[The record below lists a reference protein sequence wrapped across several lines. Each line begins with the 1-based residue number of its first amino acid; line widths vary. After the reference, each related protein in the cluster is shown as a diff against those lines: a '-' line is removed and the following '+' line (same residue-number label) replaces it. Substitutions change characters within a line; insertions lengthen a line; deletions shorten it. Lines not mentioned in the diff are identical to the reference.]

1 VTCIGA
7 PAPDGYTA
15 ALVDQDD
22 TGLQLLDDWSSK
34 QLDLAQLAQSCSS
47 QPGCVA
53 FNAAGLLYSNT
64 PVACTSPWDC
74 QTPAYPAGK
83 TLVCL
88 YIAWA
93 PRNWLGWTSE
103 EPLPDLPSA
112 TAQHELL
119 IEQANILRQV
129 LTWHG
134 MQMAAEGGGS
144 DEIGGPVD
152 GSSSGLEMGADSGD
166 NSEGSAEA
174 SGGPQA
180 STPAAKQAPQGAPL
194 GGNPERQLIY
204 EALLSLL
211 SDPQQKAGLLADLQS
226 LLDAGQ
232 LTPTTT
238 APAPAAGAPDGSQGE
253 SSGGSSEDVRQR
265 AVQAVVEMLGGDHT
279 PGTPRAVGMS
289 TSREHPQGSSQQSA
303 PLSVNFADVVAALV
317 WPAWDSTDPVYT
329 GGGSWACPV
338 RDQSTWW
345 VVGLVC
351 NSPLLAGYGMLPA
364 MKQATQGSVSCEHS
378 DITLEQFPWPAS
390 CSGACIAYSLAAAAE
405 MALASS
411 KGTTCTR
418 WLSPAYLGWCAAS
431 NKLVCAVGH
440 RTAFTHQQQ
449 CYSPAVVDMTPLL

>member
-34 QLDLAQLAQSCSS
+34 QLDLAQLAQGCSS

-53 FNAAGLLYSNT
+53 FNAAGLLYSRT

-74 QTPAYPAGK
+74 QTPAYPPGR

-134 MQMAAEGGGS
+134 MQMAAEGGS
-144 DEIGGPVD
+144 SEETSTPVD

-166 NSEGSAEA
+166 NSEASAET
-174 SGGPQA
+174 SEGRQA
-180 STPAAKQAPQGAPL
+180 STPAAKEAPQGASL
-194 GGNPERQLIY
+194 GGDPERQVIY

-232 LTPTTT
+232 LTPLPGQA
-238 APAPAAGAPDGSQGE
+238 APAGEAVDGSQGE
-253 SSGGSSEDVRQR
+253 SSSWSSEDVRQR

-289 TSREHPQGSSQQSA
+289 TSREHPQSSHGQSV
-303 PLSVNFADVVAALV
+303 PLSVSFADVVAALV

-345 VVGLVC
+345 VGGLVC
-351 NSPLLAGYGMLPA
+351 NSPLLADYGVLPA
-364 MKQATQGSVSCEHS
+364 MKQATEGFVSCEHS
-378 DITLEQFPWPAS
+378 DNALEQLPCA

-405 MALASS
+405 MALASA

-418 WLSPAYLGWCAAS
+418 WLSPAYLGWCAAT
-431 NKLVCAVGH
+431 NKLVCAVGG
-440 RTAFTHQQQ
+440 RFPCTNQQQ
-449 CYSPAVVDMTPLL
+449 CH